1 MLLVQAPHL
10 EWQEDKED
18 HSIVLLALRVRVF
31 WDCSLPSLLKEAL
44 LIGVSPGSQLDW
56 GSVSHMITYMFRD
69 GMGREVGGGF
79 RMGNTCT
86 PMADSC
92 PCMTKPLQYCKVI
105 SLQLKFKKDP
115 NQASPPL

>member
-56 GSVSHMITYMFRD
+56 GWKLRKQ
-69 GMGREVGGGF
+69 
-79 RMGNTCT
+79 N
-86 PMADSC
+86 
-92 PCMTKPLQYCKVI
+92 
-105 SLQLKFKKDP
+105 
-115 NQASPPL
+115 NQCVEKIIPSRVL